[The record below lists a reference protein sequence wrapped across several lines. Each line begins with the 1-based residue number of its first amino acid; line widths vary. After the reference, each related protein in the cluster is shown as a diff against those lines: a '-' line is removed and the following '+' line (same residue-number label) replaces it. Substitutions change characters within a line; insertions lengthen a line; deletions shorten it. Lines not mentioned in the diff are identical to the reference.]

1 MITNQLHLKSA
12 KGREVHPRQYQHTLF
27 DWDAAEAMKVQE
39 ANKKTLEQA
48 QTLFNI
54 KVIISNLYIL
64 KDTLDLGRTLWVGVN
79 SALLIFKW
87 LGKYAGWW

>member
-1 MITNQLHLKSA
+1 
-12 KGREVHPRQYQHTLF
+12 
-27 DWDAAEAMKVQE
+27 MKVQE